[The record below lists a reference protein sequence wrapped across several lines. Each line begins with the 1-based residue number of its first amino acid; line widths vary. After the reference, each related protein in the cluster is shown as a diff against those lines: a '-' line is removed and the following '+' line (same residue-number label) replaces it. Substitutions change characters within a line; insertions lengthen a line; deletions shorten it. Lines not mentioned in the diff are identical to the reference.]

1 MIKVWSIDGVTP
13 VVEPGTYVHP
23 TAVLIGDV
31 TVGPGCYIGPGASL
45 RGDMGPIR
53 VGAGCNIQDNCVL
66 HGFPGGFCVVE
77 DRGHIGHG
85 AVVHGCRIGH
95 NALIGMNA
103 VVMDDA
109 VIGSGAFVGAMAFVK
124 AGFEVPAR
132 MLATGVPA
140 RIVRTLSDEELAWK
154 TRGTEEYQQLAR
166 RSLATM
172 VQTEALAEA
181 PAQRGSVA
189 APDYVPLHAMKRD
202 SGG

>member
-1 MIKVWSIDGVTP
+1 MVEVWSIDGVTP
-13 VVEPGTYVHP
+13 VVEPGTFVHP

-31 TVGPGCYIGPGASL
+31 TVGPGCYIGPCASL

-66 HGFPGGFCVVE
+66 HGFPGGTCVVE
-77 DRGHIGHG
+77 DWGHIGHG
-85 AVVHGCRIGH
+85 AVVHGCRIGY

-109 VIGSGAFVGAMAFVK
+109 VVGSGAFVGAMAFVK
-124 AGFEVPAR
+124 ARFEVPAR

-140 RIVRTLSDEELAWK
+140 KIIRTLSEEELAWK
-154 TRGTEEYQQLAR
+154 SWATEEYQQLAR

-172 VQTEALAEA
+172 RRTEAFTES
-181 PAQRGSVA
+181 PAQRGSVD
-189 APDYVPLHAMKRD
+189 APDIAPLHATRE
-202 SGG
+202 SSNG